1 MKDESKNNSGF
12 VKVYTTSRST
22 GGIYSK
28 SLKEFRSIPGQS
40 CGAIR
45 FVHSRPIGIVP
56 MQKFK
61 VLVCLIFFLVHIY
74 FYFSESKN
82 TEKQLLD
89 LKL

>member
-12 VKVYTTSRST
+12 VEVYTTSRST

-40 CGAIR
+40 L
-45 FVHSRPIGIVP
+45 VHSRLIDILVP

-61 VLVCLIFFLVHIY
+61 ILVYLIFFLVVHIY
-74 FYFSESKN
+74 FYFSESKK
-82 TEKQLLD
+82 TEKELLD

>member
-12 VKVYTTSRST
+12 VKVYTTSRSA

-28 SLKEFRSIPGQS
+28 SFKGISQYTRPVSS
-40 CGAIR
+40 AIR
-45 FVHSRPIGIVP
+45 FEHSRLIGIVP

-61 VLVCLIFFLVHIY
+61 ILVYLIFFLVHIY

>member
-1 MKDESKNNSGF
+1 M
-12 VKVYTTSRST
+12 V
-22 GGIYSK
+22 
-28 SLKEFRSIPGQS
+28 
-40 CGAIR
+40 AIR
-45 FVHSRPIGIVP
+45 FEHSRLIGIVP

-82 TEKQLLD
+82 TAEKQLLD